1 MSLEDQAKDFISVA
15 REKVRQV
22 DALEAHGHHD
32 EARGELDKLLHRISK
47 WEGVVPFD
55 MKKRLLKEIA

>member
-1 MSLEDQAKDFISVA
+1 MTLEDQAKDFISVA

-22 DALEAHGHHD
+22 DQLQAHGHHD

-55 MKKRLLKEIA
+55 MKKRLLEAI